1 MTNTKEPKKVNVSFE
16 RIENDKKHLL
26 AKIMWQAD
34 NDIQDGEVYA
44 EVAGKEN
51 SLQELKRVNNS
62 NVWCATYKIND
73 CLTEMVELDK
83 NMIIKLVQYKVK
95 PNRVSC

>member
-1 MTNTKEPKKVNVSFE
+1 MTNMKENARVKVSFE

-34 NDIQDGEVYA
+34 NEISDGEVYA
-44 EVAGKEN
+44 EVAGKKD
-51 SLQELKRVNNS
+51 SLQELKRMNDS

-73 CLTEMVELDK
+73 CLTELVELDK
-83 NMIIKLVQYKVK
+83 NMVIKLVQYKVK
-95 PNRVSC
+95 PNKVSC